1 MLNDLPWQVPA
12 SFAIAAGG
20 ALLAAIPARHIGH
33 RSNIL
38 DEVTQRSSHEI
49 PVPRTGGLAILAGM
63 LVSFMVLALIAGQF
77 RSESLIAMGSVALIA
92 TVSFLDDVITI
103 PSIPRLLAHFAVA
116 GGTIKLLG
124 LELTQIALPYFTI
137 HMPWWVGLIVSMLF
151 VAGFINF
158 FNFMDGING
167 IGIAQGFFGGIG
179 LAIILR
185 LGGGYNSVLV
195 SVALAGACIGFLPF
209 NFPKAR
215 MFMGD
220 SGSTILGYVLA
231 MLTLIGAKRTD
242 IPWVAYVLPLGI
254 FIYDATFTLVK
265 RISRGENFLKPHRE
279 HHYQLLIRCGW
290 SHVQVTSLQAALMLL
305 CTIGAVVYAL
315 GSDAVRMAVL
325 CFLLCVAAVYSARV
339 HLYFRKHFTETATQS
354 RDPGE

>member
-12 SFAIAAGG
+12 SFAIAAGS
-20 ALLAAIPARHIGH
+20 ALIASIPARHIGH

-38 DEVTQRSSHEI
+38 DEVTHRSSHEI

-63 LVSFMVLALIAGQF
+63 LVSFVVMSLVAGSF
-77 RSESLIAMGSVALIA
+77 SAPSLIALGSVAIIA
-92 TVSFLDDVITI
+92 AVSFIDDVITI

-116 GGTIKLLG
+116 GGAIKLLG
-124 LELTQIALPYFTI
+124 LELTTIALPYFTI
-137 HMPWWVGLIVSMLF
+137 HMPPWAGLIVATLF

-167 IGIAQGFFGGIG
+167 ISVAQGLFGGVGI
-179 LAIILR
+179 AIILR
-185 LGGGYNSVLV
+185 LGGSYNSVLI
-195 SVALAGACIGFLPF
+195 ALGLAGACVGFAPF

-231 MLTLIGAKRTD
+231 MLTLIGARRTNM
-242 IPWVAYVLPLGI
+242 PWVAYVLPLGI
-254 FIYDATFTLVK
+254 FIYDAMFTLIK
-265 RISRGENFLKPHRE
+265 RILRRENFLKAHRE

-290 SHVQVTSLQAALMLL
+290 SHVQVTSLQAGLMLL
-305 CTIGAVVYAL
+305 CTAGAVLYAT
-315 GSDAVRMAVL
+315 GSEALRLAVL
-325 CFLLCVAAVYSARV
+325 CGLLCVAAIYSVSV
-339 HLYFRKHFTETATQS
+339 HLYFRKHLADTAPHDAS
-354 RDPGE
+354 E